1 MTRTHLGEFE
11 ILVLTAIAHLGDNA
25 YGVTVSREIEDRTQ
39 RTVSVPAVHTTLL
52 RLEKKKLVSSRVGEP
67 TAQRG
72 GRARR
77 YFQLESAG
85 TEALARAYETLDRM
99 KEGLVLP

>member
-1 MTRTHLGEFE
+1 MTRAHLGEFE
-11 ILVLTAIAHLGDNA
+11 ILVLTAVAHLGDNA
-25 YGVTVSREIEDRTQ
+25 YGVTVSREIEGRTG

-52 RLEKKKLVSSRVGEP
+52 RLEKKELVSSRVGEP

-77 YFQLESAG
+77 YFRLQATG
-85 TEALARAYETLDRM
+85 AEALTRAYETLDRM